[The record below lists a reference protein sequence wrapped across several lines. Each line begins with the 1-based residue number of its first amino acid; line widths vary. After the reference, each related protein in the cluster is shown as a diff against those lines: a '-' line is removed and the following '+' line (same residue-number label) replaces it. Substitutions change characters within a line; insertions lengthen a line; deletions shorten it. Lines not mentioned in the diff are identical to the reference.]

1 MSLVTTL
8 EKAGGYTVIAGT
20 AAAVVWMMTQ
30 FAPMERVK
38 ALELEHER
46 FVSSEEFQEY
56 VTEEYYETFY
66 LVLDRVR
73 RAEDQGNVD
82 LAQELSRRLEKI
94 KAKICAEDPEW
105 ERRG

>member
-1 MSLVTTL
+1 M
-8 EKAGGYTVIAGT
+8 IAGT
-20 AAAVVWMMTQ
+20 AMAVVWMMTQ
-30 FAPMERVK
+30 FASMDKVN
-38 ALELEHER
+38 ALEAEHDR

-73 RAEDQGNVD
+73 RAESQGNVD
-82 LAQELSRRLEKI
+82 LAEELSRRLEKI

-105 ERRG
+105 ERCG